1 MAHNSKT
8 VLQIINAFMA
18 GGSETLICRLAP
30 MLLSYGY
37 RSVVVSLGGVIDDV
51 GKSLTADLQ
60 HAGMEVV
67 ILNKPAM
74 SERWRTVKRCVSLI
88 RQYQPEI
95 VHTHGSTPDVYGGM
109 ASWIAGGVQHIS
121 TVHSTRFDS
130 RLFVQI
136 FRPILNFLTKPH
148 YITISDSVATAIE
161 KHLGISQNKIDRV
174 PNGVDTSR
182 FSGYYN
188 REAVRRNVFKAS
200 SNDKVIVSIG
210 RLEPAKNYSC
220 LLKAFAILIEK
231 CPNLKLFIFGEG
243 GERQRLQYEINNL
256 RLSEL
261 VFLPGVTEDVP
272 TILRS
277 ANLFVLPSDWEGFG
291 LAAIEA
297 MMAGIPVIISD
308 VGGLGELAEKGAPV
322 LTFPAGNAHVLAEKI
337 RQLLES
343 SEMMSRLG
351 QSAKSWAMQNY
362 SLETMSEGY
371 ISVYNRLLDS

>member
-8 VLQIINAFMA
+8 VLHIINAFMA

-30 MLLSYGY
+30 MLLLYGY

-60 HAGMEVV
+60 HAGMDVI

-74 SERWRTVKRCVSLI
+74 SERWKTVKRCVSLI
-88 RQYQPEI
+88 RQYQPDI
-95 VHTHGSTPDVYGGM
+95 VHTHGSTPDLYGGM

-130 RLFVQI
+130 RLSVQI
-136 FRPILNFLTKPH
+136 VRPILNFLTKPH
-148 YITISDSVATAIE
+148 YIAISDSVATAIE
-161 KHLGISQNKIDRV
+161 KHLGISQNRIYRV

-188 REAVRRNVFKAS
+188 RDVVRWKVFKAS

-210 RLEPAKNYSC
+210 RLEQAKNYPC
-220 LLKAFAILIEK
+220 LLKAFAILIEQ

-243 GERQRLQYEINNL
+243 GERQHLESGIDNL
-256 RLSEL
+256 GLSDL
-261 VFLPGVTEDVP
+261 IRLPGVTDDVP

-277 ANLFVLPSDWEGFG
+277 ADLFVLPSAWEGFG

-322 LTFPAGNAHVLAEKI
+322 LTFPSKNEQALAEKI
-337 RQLLES
+337 RQVLKSPELTTK
-343 SEMMSRLG
+343 LG
-351 QSAKSWAMQNY
+351 QSARNWAMQKY
-362 SLETMSEGY
+362 SLDTMVNGY
-371 ISVYNRLLDS
+371 ISLYDRLLNP

>member
-74 SERWRTVKRCVSLI
+74 SERCRTVKRCVSLI

-121 TVHSTRFDS
+121 TVHNTRFDS
-130 RLFVQI
+130 RLFVKI

-148 YITISDSVATAIE
+148 YIAISDSVATAIE

-210 RLEPAKNYSC
+210 RLEPAKNYFC

-243 GERQRLQYEINNL
+243 GERQRLQYEIDNL

-261 VFLPGVTEDVP
+261 VLLPGVTEDVP